1 MIEELQRVVKW
12 ICTFDMG
19 MFPFN
24 TQKCQM
30 IFYGNDKN
38 LKLKVQEVKYT
49 GTSYGFFG
57 MFFFSNCCVFY
68 GPYFLEISGP
78 KDLAIYTVAD
88 LNFCENYT
96 ADENVSAFSNGVLVE
111 ILLQR
116 PILDNILTKFLPTSL
131 VLILRMY
138 QNSFF

>member
-1 MIEELQRVVKW
+1 MVFLA
-12 ICTFDMG
+12 C
-19 MFPFN
+19 
-24 TQKCQM
+24 
-30 IFYGNDKN
+30 
-38 LKLKVQEVKYT
+38 
-49 GTSYGFFG
+49 
-57 MFFFSNCCVFY
+57 FFSNCCVFY

-138 QNSFF
+138 QNSFFKILLEMQV